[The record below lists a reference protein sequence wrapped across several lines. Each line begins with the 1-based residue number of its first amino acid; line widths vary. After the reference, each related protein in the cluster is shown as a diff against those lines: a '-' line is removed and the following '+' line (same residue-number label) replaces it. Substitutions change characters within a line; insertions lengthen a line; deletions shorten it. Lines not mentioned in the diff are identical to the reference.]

1 MTSSLS
7 TCQNCL
13 ICGKTAEQEELTA
26 FTNISWTKF
35 TQASKVSDDEVAKRY
50 KNVLENKP
58 MGSYHRKCYLSY
70 THKQHLDRLI
80 RKRKAEN
87 EAYIDNNSS
96 SQADSSTSAEKSKLR
111 RSLLPT
117 TSMEG
122 CLICQKSKRIPKSKS
137 LEKLSNCETF
147 QAGATLLNAAKVRK
161 DQRVIVA
168 IEHQDVVAIEVKY
181 HRSCYASYTSQKT
194 LDAILKSDETES
206 RKQRS
211 EYDIAFEKLA
221 ANITENV
228 VSKMEIVTMKVL
240 REHYL
245 ELLEELGI
253 ENREYRSEK

>member
-1 MTSSLS
+1 MS
-7 TCQNCL
+7 
-13 ICGKTAEQEELTA
+13 
-26 FTNISWTKF
+26 
-35 TQASKVSDDEVAKRY
+35 
-50 KNVLENKP
+50 
-58 MGSYHRKCYLSY
+58 
-70 THKQHLDRLI
+70 
-80 RKRKAEN
+80 
-87 EAYIDNNSS
+87 IDNSS
-96 SQADSSTSAEKSKLR
+96 SQADSSTIAEKSKLR
-111 RSLLPT
+111 TSLLPT

-168 IEHQDVVAIEVKY
+168 IEHQDVVAIEVKH

-194 LDAILKSDETES
+194 LDAILKSDKTES

-211 EYDIAFEKLA
+211 EYDIVLEKLA
-221 ANITENV
+221 VYITENV

-240 REHYL
+240 RERYL

-253 ENREYRSEK
+253 ENKEYRTKKLKTKMAKKFGSLLHFWHPSNRAQPEIVYCDALPKGKLIEETYLENNEHR